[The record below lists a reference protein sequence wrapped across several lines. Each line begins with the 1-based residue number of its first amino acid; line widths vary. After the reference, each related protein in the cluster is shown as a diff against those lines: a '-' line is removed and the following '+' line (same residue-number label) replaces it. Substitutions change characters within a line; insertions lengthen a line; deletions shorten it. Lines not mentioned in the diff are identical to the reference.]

1 MNSNTI
7 NGFSPLPLGEKIM
20 QIRKAKGLSM
30 ENMAC
35 AIKKSQPF
43 ISRFERGE
51 ADCSA
56 EELEAIKKFLE
67 IENAPLF
74 EHELKFYKS
83 QMWVLHDLLNKTRY
97 QEADALFHKLSSV
110 RALPF
115 EEELIMLHTMLEI
128 RILMMEGTQKRH
140 KESTEAAHETEKAA
154 EEKLKAAEALINFDT
169 ASDEV
174 LQLYHRNKGLIYVV
188 KMDVMNKIKHFLKA
202 IDYSTDNIPID
213 EMLYYHIGC
222 AYLAIGKPFKA
233 IMYLERAK
241 ALCLDGTSRILIH
254 ININIAS
261 ACINTGELKEAEKLL
276 KESLLHAESMDE
288 VGGKMRIMM
297 HMAELCSRANKH
309 EESIGFLDQATE
321 YAKNYTHALVNILWA
336 KAENLFKLKRT
347 NECNDVLAHAK
358 KLAVGDELQTLM
370 VETQIHR
377 TTLDNDDSLH
387 YLENEAIPYLKKRK
401 GPFAFYA
408 MDLCRE
414 LEAHYLKKRSKM
426 KALIMAAIMR
436 DIYEE
441 AFYWDDGVLG

>member
-1 MNSNTI
+1 M
-7 NGFSPLPLGEKIM
+7 NGFSTLPLGEKIM

-30 ENMAC
+30 ENVAH

-56 EELEAIKKFLE
+56 EELESIKKFLE

-97 QEADALFHKLSSV
+97 PEADTLFRKLSSV

-115 EEELIMLHTMLEI
+115 EEELIMLHTMFEI
-128 RILMMEGTQKRH
+128 RMLMMEGTQKRL

-188 KMDVMNKIKHFLKA
+188 KMDEMNKIKHFLKA
-202 IDYSTDNIPID
+202 VDYSTDNIPID
-213 EMLYYHIGC
+213 VMLYYHIGC
-222 AYLAIGKPFKA
+222 AYLTLGKPFKA
-233 IMYLERAK
+233 IVYLERAK
-241 ALCLDGTSRILIH
+241 ALCPDSTNRVLIH
-254 ININIAS
+254 VNINIAS
-261 ACINTGELKEAEKLL
+261 ACIDTGELKEAEKIL
-276 KESLLHAESMDE
+276 KESLVHAESMDE

-297 HMAELCSRANKH
+297 LMAGLCDRANKH
-309 EESIGFLDQATE
+309 EECIAFLDQATE
-321 YAKNYTHALVNILWA
+321 YANNYTHALVNILWI
-336 KAENLFKLKRT
+336 KAYSLFKLKKT
-347 NECNDVLAHAK
+347 NECQDALTYAK
-358 KLAVGDELQTLM
+358 KLAAGDELQTFM
-370 VETQIHR
+370 IEVQSHR

-387 YLENEAIPYLKKRK
+387 YLESVAIPSLKKRK
-401 GPFAFYA
+401 GTFAFYA
-408 MDLCRE
+408 IGLCKE

-426 KALIMAAIMR
+426 KALTIAAIMR

-441 AFYWDDGVLG
+441 AFYWDDDALE